1 MIFFFE
7 FLWMVVKLIISIM
20 SAKKILTNRMKNS
33 ISSSFNYIFFTLQ
46 AAPWYPGKSSP
57 WPSWICRLSFLA
69 WCSGWKKAACPYKLA
84 GVAHLSMPKAMCESG
99 IRGGGKTWGGKWV
112 KGVLWGAK
120 YHLAY
125 FVVLLPLFLGLKW
138 TGVCAF
144 RAEK

>member
-1 MIFFFE
+1 VGVE
-7 FLWMVVKLIISIM
+7 NAEGVVQLLRKRDKWS
-20 SAKKILTNRMKNS
+20 R
-33 ISSSFNYIFFTLQ
+33 
-46 AAPWYPGKSSP
+46 
-57 WPSWICRLSFLA
+57 
-69 WCSGWKKAACPYKLA
+69 SGWKKAACPYKLA